1 MPDALYADCRVE
13 QPMVR
18 KGWLEEGP
26 GVASARRGADPFV
39 TVDWDKAVDLVT
51 DELTRV
57 KDTFGNNAIFG
68 GSYGWSSAG
77 RFHHAQTQLKRFLGC
92 IGGFRNSFGSYSN
105 AAGQVILRISS
116 GLAPGPDTDR
126 IHPGTVSK
134 HQQNYLF
141 LSVAL
146 VSRTPKSNPG
156 AWESTQL
163 TSGYRA

>member
-1 MPDALYADCRVE
+1 MSKTLRRRQSSHWGAFTAIVENGRMTDVAPIETDPNPSPLIDSMPDALYADCRVE

-39 TVDWDKAVDLVT
+39 KVDWDKAVDLVT

-92 IGGFRNSFGSYSN
+92 IGGFTNSFGSYSN
-105 AAGQVILRISS
+105 AAGQVIL
-116 GLAPGPDTDR
+116 A
-126 IHPGTVSK
+126 
-134 HQQNYLF
+134 YL
-141 LSVAL
+141 
-146 VSRTPKSNPG
+146 RG
-156 AWESTQL
+156 
-163 TSGYRA
+163 